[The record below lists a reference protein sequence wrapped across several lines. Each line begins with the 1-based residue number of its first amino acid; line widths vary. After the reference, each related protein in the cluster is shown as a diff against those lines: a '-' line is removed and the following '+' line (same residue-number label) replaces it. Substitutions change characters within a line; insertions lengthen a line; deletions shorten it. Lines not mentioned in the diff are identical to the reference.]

1 MTSPTASLLVGSPLR
16 ALRADRLR
24 AALLVAAVA
33 LVVGLAVAAAPRTGA
48 PVATP
53 RTALV
58 VDAAGRPHTALARV
72 RAAAAPGVAVRAPRT
87 PPQAAAGGRHLA
99 APVHRPAL
107 ARVRAAAAP
116 GVAVRAPRTAAEA
129 AADVRYFAAQVYRSV
144 VAVGPLARGAA
155 RTAARAYPRTRFAV
169 WRTLP

>member
-1 MTSPTASLLVGSPLR
+1 MTSPTASLLVRSPRR

-33 LVVGLAVAAAPRTGA
+33 LVVGLAVAAGPRTGA
-48 PVATP
+48 PVAAP

-72 RAAAAPGVAVRAPRT
+72 RAAAAPGVAVR
-87 PPQAAAGGRHLA
+87 
-99 APVHRPAL
+99 V
-107 ARVRAAAAP
+107 
-116 GVAVRAPRTAAEA
+116 PRTAAEA
-129 AADVRYFAAQVYRSV
+129 AADVRYFAAQGYRSV

-155 RTAARAYPRTRFAV
+155 RTAAPAYPRTRFAV
-169 WRTLP
+169 RRTLP

>member
-87 PPQAAAGGRHLA
+87 
-99 APVHRPAL
+99 
-107 ARVRAAAAP
+107 
-116 GVAVRAPRTAAEA
+116 AAEA
-129 AADVRYFAAQVYRSV
+129 AADVRYFAAQGYRSV

-169 WRTLP
+169 RRTLP